1 MFDPD
6 AHIPR
11 PNRSLIYLGA
21 CIIAGLRLAREKS
34 VNTRVIPTG
43 MAITESVDLAHEI
56 FNKVF
61 RKVPPQIQKV
71 H

>member
-1 MFDPD
+1 MFD
-6 AHIPR
+6 ARIPR
-11 PNRSLIYLGA
+11 SDRSLIYLGA
-21 CIIAGLRLAREKS
+21 CIIAGLRLARETRA
-34 VNTRVIPTG
+34 NTGVTPTG

-61 RKVPPQIQKV
+61 RRVPPQIQKV